1 MGAAVEL
8 TKEYQLGAMVATR
21 EAYGQALL
29 DLGKH
34 NTNIVVLD
42 ADLSGSTQTKHFA
55 KAYPERF
62 FNMGIAEMNMI
73 GTAAGLARAGKI
85 PFASSF
91 AMFASGRAWE
101 FVRNS
106 VAHNHLNV
114 KVCATHAGLTVGED
128 GASHQTIEDVAIMR
142 VIPGMTVIVPADAVE
157 AYQAICAIAQYD
169 GPCYVRLGR
178 AKVPVVFNSDYKFQ
192 IGKAA
197 ILQQG
202 SDITLI
208 ASGVMLYRTLE
219 AAKELASQ
227 GKSVEVINI
236 ATIKPLDSEAILK
249 SATKTGR
256 VITLEE
262 HNIIGGLGDAVAA
275 VLAEGLSRDLR
286 FKRMGI
292 RDQFG
297 QSGDGM
303 QLLDHYGLG
312 VKDIVQEVKKL
323 LNDKS

>member
-1 MGAAVEL
+1 MGAAIEL
-8 TKEYQLGAMVATR
+8 TKEYRIGEMVATR

-29 DLGKH
+29 DLGKQ

-55 KAYPERF
+55 KAFPERF

-114 KVCATHAGLTVGED
+114 KVCASHAGLTVGED

-157 AYQAICAIAQYD
+157 AYQAICAIAEYD

-178 AKVPVVFNSDYKFQ
+178 AKVPVVFDTNYKFQ

-197 ILQQG
+197 VLQEG

-219 AAKELASQ
+219 AAKELKAQ

-236 ATIKPLDSEAILK
+236 ATIKPLDSAAIIK

-262 HNIIGGLGDAVAA
+262 HNIIAGLGDAVAA
-275 VLAEGLSRDLR
+275 VLAEEVDRKVS
-286 FKRMGI
+286 FKRMGV
-292 RDQFG
+292 RDKFG

-303 QLLDHYGLG
+303 KLLDHYGLG
-312 VKDIVQEVKKL
+312 VKDIVQEANNLLSKK
-323 LNDKS
+323 

>member
-1 MGAAVEL
+1 MGAAIEL
-8 TKEYQLGAMVATR
+8 TKEYRLGEMVATR

-29 DLGKH
+29 DIGKQ
-34 NTNIVVLD
+34 NTKIVVLD

-114 KVCATHAGLTVGED
+114 KVCASHAGLTVGED

-157 AYQAICAIAQYD
+157 AYQAICAIAEYD

-178 AKVPVVFNSDYKFQ
+178 AKVPVVFDNNYKFQ

-197 ILQQG
+197 TLQEG

-208 ASGVMLYRTLE
+208 ASGVMVYRTLE
-219 AAKELASQ
+219 AAKELKAQ

-236 ATIKPLDSEAILK
+236 ATIKPLDSAAIIK

-275 VLAEGLSRDLR
+275 VLGEEIDRAVR
-286 FKRMGI
+286 FKRMGV
-292 RDQFG
+292 RDKFG

-303 QLLDHYGLG
+303 KLLDHYGLG
-312 VKDIVQEVKKL
+312 VKDIIQESNKL
-323 LNDKS
+323 LDV

>member
-8 TKEYQLGAMVATR
+8 TQAGYKLGDMVATR

-29 DLGKH
+29 DLGKQ

-73 GTAAGLARAGKI
+73 GTAAGLARMGKI

-114 KVCATHAGLTVGED
+114 KVCASHAGLTVGED

-142 VIPGMTVIVPADAVE
+142 VIPTMTVIVPADAVE
-157 AYQAICAIAQYD
+157 AYQAICAIAEYD

-178 AKVPVVFNSDYKFQ
+178 AKVPVVFDNNYKFQ

-197 ILQQG
+197 ILQEG
-202 SDITLI
+202 SDITLV
-208 ASGVMLYRTLE
+208 ASGVMVSRTIE
-219 AAKELASQ
+219 AAKELESK
-227 GKSVEVINI
+227 GYSVELINI
-236 ATIKPLDSEAILK
+236 ATIKPLDEEAITK
-249 SATKTGR
+249 SASKTGKL
-256 VITLEE
+256 ITIEE
-262 HNIIGGLGDAVAA
+262 HNIIGGLGDAVAS
-275 VLAEGLSRDLR
+275 VLAEQVNRQVG
-286 FKRMGI
+286 FKRMGV
-292 RDQFG
+292 RDIFG
-297 QSGDGM
+297 QSGDGFK
-303 QLLDHYGLG
+303 LLDHYGLAA
-312 VKDIVQEVKKL
+312 KDIVAEADKL
-323 LNDKS
+323 LNA